1 VNPSQG
7 VRTWAGFHEIFWRH
21 LHEVEAMAQQT
32 EQRAVINDRN
42 YVGFVI
48 PGQFITIYRA
58 DEEFKPLTDGLEGVW
73 TFRSESLKLGTNP
86 TLNEGEI
93 RHHFVHRLDEA
104 PAGRSMS
111 STAQRLSTTLKALF
125 RDFTI
130 PAMSIVSLILA
141 ALMLFAG
148 VLLLVDAPGLG
159 PLLGGLVFG
168 SAILLVLF
176 AVFGPFLW

>member
-1 VNPSQG
+1 
-7 VRTWAGFHEIFWRH
+7 
-21 LHEVEAMAQQT
+21 MAQQT

-48 PGQFITIYRA
+48 PGQFITVYRA
-58 DEEFKPLTDGLEGVW
+58 DEEFKPVNDGLEGVW
-73 TFRSESLKLGTNP
+73 TFRSETLKLGANP

-93 RHHFVHRLDEA
+93 RHHFVNRLGDAETTRPLPS
-104 PAGRSMS
+104 PANRF
-111 STAQRLSTTLKALF
+111 ATTVKALF

-130 PAMSIVSLILA
+130 PPMSIISLILA
-141 ALMLFAG
+141 ALMLIVG
-148 VLLLVDAPGLG
+148 VLLLVDAPALG
-159 PLLGGLVFG
+159 PLMGGMVFG

>member
-1 VNPSQG
+1 
-7 VRTWAGFHEIFWRH
+7 
-21 LHEVEAMAQQT
+21 MAQQT
-32 EQRAVINDRN
+32 ELRAVISGRS

-58 DEEFKPLTDGLEGVW
+58 DDEFKPVSDGLEGVW
-73 TFRSESLKLGTNP
+73 TFRSETLKLGTNP

-93 RHHFVHRLDEA
+93 RHHFVNRLGDAETSQA
-104 PAGRSMS
+104 LP
-111 STAQRLSTTLKALF
+111 STGNRIATMLKALF

-141 ALMLFAG
+141 VLMLFAG

-159 PLLGGLVFG
+159 PLMGGMVFG

-176 AVFGPFLW
+176 AIFGPFVW